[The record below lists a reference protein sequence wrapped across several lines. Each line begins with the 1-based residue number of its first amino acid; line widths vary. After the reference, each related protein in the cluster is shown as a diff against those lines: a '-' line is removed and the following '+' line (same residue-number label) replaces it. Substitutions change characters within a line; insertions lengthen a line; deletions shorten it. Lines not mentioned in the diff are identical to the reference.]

1 MQVRLH
7 PAARAELHEAA
18 DWYALEAGN
27 ATASRFITDFEQA
40 RARILDTPSMGIAVC
55 AKARKIPFRHF
66 PYSLIYRLG
75 KTTFFSSPSPITAAA
90 LDIGPGGGRWKR
102 IKG

>member
-27 ATASRFITDFEQA
+27 ATASKFITDFEQA
-40 RARILDTPSMGIAVC
+40 RARILDNPNMGVAVR

-75 KTTFFSSPSPITAAA
+75 EDHILFVAIAHHSRR
-90 LDIGPGGGRWKR
+90 PGYWARR
-102 IKG
+102 R

>member
-1 MQVRLH
+1 MKVSLH

-18 DWYALEAGN
+18 DWYALEAGRS
-27 ATASRFITDFEQA
+27 TASKFITDFEQA
-40 RARILDTPSMGIAVC
+40 REQIHANPGMGVAAR

-75 KTTFFSSPSPITAAA
+75 EGRILVVAVAHQSRR
-90 LDIGPGGGRWKR
+90 PGYWAGRR
-102 IKG
+102 

>member
-18 DWYALEAGN
+18 DWYALEAGIS
-27 ATASRFITDFEQA
+27 TASKFITDFEQA
-40 RARILDTPSMGIAVC
+40 RGRILDNTKIGVAVR
-55 AKARKIPFRHF
+55 AKARGIPFRHF

-75 KTTFFSSPSPITAAA
+75 ESHILVVAIAHHSRR
-90 LDIGPGGGRWKR
+90 PGYWSGRR
-102 IKG
+102 

>member
-18 DWYALEAGN
+18 DWYALEAGHS
-27 ATASRFITDFEQA
+27 TASRFISDFERA
-40 RARILDTPSMGIAVC
+40 RGRILDNPRMGVAVR
-55 AKARKIPFRHF
+55 AKARKIPFKHF

-75 KTTFFSSPSPITAAA
+75 EGHILFVAIAHQSRR
-90 LDIGPGGGRWKR
+90 PGYWAGRR
-102 IKG
+102 

>member
-7 PAARAELHEAA
+7 PAASAELHEAA

-40 RARILDTPSMGIAVC
+40 RASILDYPGMGVAVR
-55 AKARKIPFRHF
+55 AKARKIPFRQLPF
-66 PYSLIYRLG
+66 SLIYRLVEDHIL
-75 KTTFFSSPSPITAAA
+75 FVAIAHHSRR
-90 LDIGPGGGRWKR
+90 PGYWAGRR
-102 IKG
+102 